1 MYGHHVH
8 KAVKANGERV
18 TGITIHYV
26 NEAYDE
32 GAIIFQEEV
41 QLTDEDRVED
51 IAKKVHTLE
60 HRHFPSVIDQLLK
73 KESNEV

>member
-1 MYGHHVH
+1 MYGMHIHE
-8 KAVKANGERV
+8 AVVKNRESK

-41 QLTDEDRVED
+41 ALSENDSPQDVAQKIHEL
-51 IAKKVHTLE
+51 
-60 HRHFPSVIDQLLK
+60 
-73 KESNEV
+73 